1 MAQHEMTRHETR
13 ECAFY
18 ILFEM
23 QFQNDTAEELFQIA
37 EEADLLPITDAV
49 KEMVWLPMKQ
59 NWMKLSLL
67 IVPRESSTEFQKS
80 TSVFYDWHCMKF
92 AMTHRCR

>member
-23 QFQNDTAEELFQIA
+23 QFQNDTAEELFQVA

-49 KEMVWLPMKQ
+49 KQ

-67 IVPRESSTEFQKS
+67 IVPRESSTGFQKS